1 MVTVILMVLMVS
13 VSLLALR
20 WISQV
25 EEGECFD
32 RLYEETGK
40 LARSIERNTVSDAE
54 KLEVMAA
61 LAAEAGDLSD
71 PEFWEAL
78 DSSSMTEGITHLAI
92 LLPDNSIL
100 TAEGRQ
106 PAGQNGLSFEQ
117 EAALGTHISDRET
130 DEAGR

>member
-1 MVTVILMVLMVS
+1 M
-13 VSLLALR
+13 R
-20 WISQV
+20 
-25 EEGECFD
+25 
-32 RLYEETGK
+32 K
-40 LARSIERNTVSDAE
+40 

-130 DEAGR
+130 DEAGALCHPPLCAGDQKRRNDCHAVLYHRPVFPVGKDESLCL